1 MRRMRRDGT
10 TISSPHKKQFTIAR
24 TTNSKITFLVFSSR
38 FNSYLNQAQTITTNM
53 TTSLKPTCDELPPQG
68 FPLQPL
74 SPSHMRSE
82 SKGTAHDFWK
92 HYQERPLDAIFRPKS
107 VAVIGAS
114 EKQGSVGKFVEHEL
128 WNSCSA
134 S

>member
-1 MRRMRRDGT
+1 
-10 TISSPHKKQFTIAR
+10 
-24 TTNSKITFLVFSSR
+24 
-38 FNSYLNQAQTITTNM
+38 M

-68 FPLQPL
+68 STQQPL
-74 SPSHMRSE
+74 SPLHMRSE

-114 EKQGSVGKFVEHEL
+114 EKQGSVGTFDEHEL

-134 S
+134 LSVALGSNI